1 MSTISPAHA
10 RAFWLLRNEIYA
22 QLDEA
27 EFLAMGFGEWG
38 ISDPEAVGKLIC
50 DLVTVIRIVVGKH
63 SEDAEG
69 RCGFCNSSW
78 PCPSV
83 GSIHE
88 AMRDP
93 ESEFVKLVGS

>member
-27 EFLAMGFGEWG
+27 EFLGLGFRESG
-38 ISDPEAVGKLIC
+38 IEDPEAVGKLIC
-50 DLVTVIRIVVGKH
+50 DLATVIRIVVGKH
-63 SEDAEG
+63 AEDAEG
-69 RCGFCNSSW
+69 CCGFCNSSW

-83 GSIHE
+83 GSIHD

-93 ESEFVKLVGS
+93 ESEFVKLVGG